1 MVSYAQ
7 KHTRTNPAN
16 YPSCARSLA
25 RTRARAHTHRHAPT
39 RSHRFA
45 AKPSQLPIARTQ
57 TYQHA
62 PTHWHRFAAKFL
74 ERLEA
79 EFAEQPARRQ
89 TTVAVLQEALR
100 LQTELLEAAVE
111 QACDSGFRVATRP
124 ARVACK
130 PPPQPLVLIS
140 GGRLGQFGGQHYD
153 RVLQS
158 SIRPS

>member
-62 PTHWHRFAAKFL
+62 PTHWHRFAATFL
-74 ERLEA
+74 ERPEA

-89 TTVAVLQEALR
+89 TTAAVLQEALR

-111 QACDSGFRVATRP
+111 QACDSGFRVATRT
-124 ARVACK
+124 ARVSTCMCVRACHH
-130 PPPQPLVLIS
+130 LMTC
-140 GGRLGQFGGQHYD
+140 QHWNGHRNPCLKRQVGD
-153 RVLQS
+153 T
-158 SIRPS
+158 